1 MNTEART
8 NAHTGTGMPDRGS
21 EHRRG
26 DRLRREAAAVRSTT
40 RAVGEITT
48 PRELMVIDLTS
59 DDAEIVGVDYIGS
72 VYRWDRL
79 LGQPLSDPVQVHTRT
94 VYAMLLTPDDH
105 EIVIGGGDG
114 VLRRWD
120 RVNGT
125 PLGDPLTGHRSRVR
139 GLAVTR
145 DGRELVSA
153 SQDGTVRRWDRAAG
167 SPLGEPLTGHAGTV
181 RAVALAAGGD
191 VIVTAGQDGTVRRW
205 NRSDGNPIGEPL
217 VGHGGPIQ
225 ALATTPDGP
234 VIASGG
240 RDGTVRR
247 WDLGSGRPVGPP
259 LVADSPVW
267 SVLLTRDGEITAG
280 TARGLLHRWD
290 RTGQRIGA
298 AVAAHSWGVPS
309 LAVTRD
315 ESELVTCGW
324 DERIRRWARVTGE
337 PTRSARK
344 ETRIDLVPRLEITGT
359 TPF

>member
-1 MNTEART
+1 MNAYAR
-8 NAHTGTGMPDRGS
+8 TGMPDEGIGPGA
-21 EHRRG
+21 RG
-26 DRLRREAAAVRSTT
+26 DRLRPGSTAVRSTN

-48 PRELMVIDLTS
+48 PTELMVLRLTS
-59 DDAEIVGVDYIGS
+59 DDAEIVGVDYIGY
-72 VYRWDRL
+72 VRRWDRL
-79 LGQPLSDPVQVHTRT
+79 LGQPLSDPVQVHART
-94 VYAMLLTPDDH
+94 VFAMVLTPDDR

-120 RVNGT
+120 RVDGT
-125 PLGDPLTGHRSRVR
+125 PLGEPLIGHRLRVR

-167 SPLGEPLTGHAGTV
+167 SPLGEPLRGHAGTV
-181 RAVALAAGGD
+181 RAVALGADED

-205 NRSDGNPIGEPL
+205 NRSAGTPIGEPL
-217 VGHGGPIQ
+217 LGHSGPIQ
-225 ALATTPDGP
+225 ALAAAPDGRI
-234 VIASGG
+234 VASGG

-259 LVADSPVW
+259 LVLDSPVW
-267 SVLLTRDGEITAG
+267 SVLLTSDGEIAAG
-280 TARGLLHRWD
+280 SAHGLLHRWD

-298 AVAAHSWGVPS
+298 AVAAHTWGVPS

-324 DERIRRWARVTGE
+324 DRRIRRWARVTGE

-344 ETRIDLVPRLEITGT
+344 ETRIELVPRLEITGT